1 MYDEHDN
8 SASLAGIARL
18 LRVLA
23 ATRVY
28 KVFPLVL
35 LVAIAALSRGTVQ
48 PLTFVSASA
57 FVFLV
62 VVIGMHLNAIT
73 DRAVDRVRKPHLA
86 EWTMSGPWTLRA
98 ILTVEALACL
108 ILLLITATVA
118 PSTRII
124 FWMVLLS
131 ILSTTYSFNIF
142 IPAQGG
148 PLRGK
153 VHWLSHALTV
163 WGSYFCMWMIGFD
176 CVEPAFAIAASSPAL
191 LALFLSLVDYGVF
204 MQESVND
211 WAEERT
217 AGFRTLPALWGPRR
231 TSALG
236 FALVIVGAA
245 LSWHEIG
252 RLSSI
257 GAAYA
262 LWFLLGLELLGTAV
276 SAATA
281 LQSMDSAAPDRRST
295 ERLVDIVFWGS
306 RLVPLAFLLIGG

>member
-1 MYDEHDN
+1 MPEVHN
-8 SASLAGIARL
+8 SSGSYAGIARL

-23 ATRVY
+23 AARVY
-28 KVFPLVL
+28 KVLPLML
-35 LVAIAALSRGTVQ
+35 LVAIAALSRGTVR
-48 PLTFVSASA
+48 PLAFVSASV

-86 EWTMSGPWTLRA
+86 EWTMSVPRTLRVV
-98 ILTVEALACL
+98 LTVEALASL
-108 ILLLITATVA
+108 VFLLIAAAAA

-124 FWMVLLS
+124 FSMVLLS

-142 IPAQGG
+142 IPSRGG

-153 VHWLSHALTV
+153 IHWLSHALTT
-163 WGSYFCMWMIGFD
+163 WGSYFCVWMIGFD
-176 CVEPAFAIAASSPAL
+176 CAEPALPNAASSPVL
-191 LALFLSLVDYGVF
+191 LALSLSLVDYGVF
-204 MQESVND
+204 MQESAND
-211 WAEERT
+211 WAEERA
-217 AGFRTLPALWGPRR
+217 AGFRTLPALWGQHR

-236 FALVIVGAA
+236 LALVIVGAV

-257 GAAYA
+257 GAVYA
-262 LWFLLGLELLGTAV
+262 LWFLLGLEILGTVV

-281 LQSMDSAAPDRRST
+281 QQSIGSAAPDRRST
-295 ERLVDIVFWGS
+295 ERLIDIVFWGS
-306 RLVPLAFLLIGG
+306 RLIPLAFLSIG

>member
-1 MYDEHDN
+1 MSEAHNN

-18 LRVLA
+18 LRVLT

-28 KVFPLVL
+28 KVLPLVL
-35 LVAIAALSRGTVQ
+35 LVEIAALSRGTVQ

-73 DRAVDRVRKPHLA
+73 DRIVDRVRKPHLA
-86 EWTMSGPWTLRA
+86 ERTMSGPWMLRA
-98 ILTVEALACL
+98 VLTVETLACL
-108 ILLLITATVA
+108 VFLLIAVTTA
-118 PSTRII
+118 PSTRIV
-124 FWMVLLS
+124 FWMILLS

-153 VHWLSHALTV
+153 VHWLSHALTA

-176 CVEPAFAIAASSPAL
+176 CAAPTLASAANSPIW
-191 LALFLSLVDYGVF
+191 LALSLSLVDYGLF
-204 MQESVND
+204 IQESAND
-211 WAEERT
+211 WAEERA
-217 AGFRTLPALWGPRR
+217 AGFRTLPALWGPNR

-236 FALVIVGAA
+236 LVLVIIGAA

-257 GAAYA
+257 SAGYA
-262 LWFLLGLELLGTAV
+262 LRSLLGLELLGTAI
-276 SAATA
+276 STATV
-281 LQSMDSAAPDRRST
+281 LRSMDSAAPDRRST

-306 RLVPLAFLLIGG
+306 RLVPFVFLLIR